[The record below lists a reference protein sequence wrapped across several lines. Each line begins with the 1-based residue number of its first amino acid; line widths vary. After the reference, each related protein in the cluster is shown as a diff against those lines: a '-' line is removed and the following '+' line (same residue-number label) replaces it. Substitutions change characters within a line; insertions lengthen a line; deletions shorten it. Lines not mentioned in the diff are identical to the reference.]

1 MILHTL
7 TVISSSSLP
16 VPRQTGL
23 ALWAWC
29 QAPRCCS
36 ADAEEGCCASGTPT
50 HLRPSARSGD
60 TTVPS
65 TVWPPTA
72 ANCSLRQS
80 ESQAH
85 LNSCAFSHCCQICG
99 DKILSNTL
107 NLEMEILFN
116 FFLRVCVFVFFWQ
129 WPHSEDLGSQ
139 RISGG
144 RSPLTLASSSSPNSE
159 SRIVFW
165 PLPNQNEW
173 FVKQLHPPW
182 LDEALDGSPK
192 WVWGLKLLVPDW
204 KITFNQHWSFTD
216 APQGSVSG
224 KSN

>member
-107 NLEMEILFN
+107 NLEMEILLN
-116 FFLRVCVFVFFWQ
+116 FFVHVCVCVCFVSDRTVKIW
-129 WPHSEDLGSQ
+129 EAKGSLEE
-139 RISGG
+139 G
-144 RSPLTLASSSSPNSE
+144 
-159 SRIVFW
+159 V
-165 PLPNQNEW
+165 
-173 FVKQLHPPW
+173 H
-182 LDEALDGSPK
+182 
-192 WVWGLKLLVPDW
+192 
-204 KITFNQHWSFTD
+204 
-216 APQGSVSG
+216 
-224 KSN
+224 